1 MLLPYKSALVRLR
14 NAFLTRNRPFLSQE
28 IEEAFM
34 QLFILYEF
42 LAYQLASLPARR
54 VFNIQI
60 KQLTLTSIPR
70 LEDHR
75 RAFELRTRWFS
86 WIRAS
91 NFTLDD

>member
-1 MLLPYKSALVRLR
+1 
-14 NAFLTRNRPFLSQE
+14 
-28 IEEAFM
+28 M